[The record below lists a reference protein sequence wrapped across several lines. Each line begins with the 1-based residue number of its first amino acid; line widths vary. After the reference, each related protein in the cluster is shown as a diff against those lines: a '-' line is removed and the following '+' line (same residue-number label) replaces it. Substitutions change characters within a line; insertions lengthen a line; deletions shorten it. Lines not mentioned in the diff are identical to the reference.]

1 MKKSKYE
8 IESGYMPDKRL
19 QQISPIDGI
28 IQNQGFQHLT
38 EKILLNLPVKDLI
51 SLLSMNKTL
60 KQILEDPMF
69 WIKKWTLKG
78 LSKKNKDDWMK
89 AIQLTKTTKLAG
101 IIILYIKKVLHRNR
115 IVDMPCHIDEKTVE
129 KFSNFT
135 DENAFQNYF
144 EEVFEQEFHQRL
156 EGYNKKI
163 DAGNIQ
169 ICIAMVKN
177 PNAAV
182 KEEYAPIHIA
192 IDDPNCNNIVLI
204 LAPFIGNA
212 NAKINGYYWSPIQY
226 AIGYGCTETIKLLAP
241 FCNDYNHD
249 EGSLLHFAVQLLN
262 VNSVKILASFK
273 KTLINARDIF
283 GRTPI
288 ELATRI
294 LGSNHEIVQILKTFQ

>member
-1 MKKSKYE
+1 
-8 IESGYMPDKRL
+8 
-19 QQISPIDGI
+19 
-28 IQNQGFQHLT
+28 
-38 EKILLNLPVKDLI
+38 
-51 SLLSMNKTL
+51 
-60 KQILEDPMF
+60 
-69 WIKKWTLKG
+69 
-78 LSKKNKDDWMK
+78 MK

-135 DENAFQNYF
+135 DENAFQKYI
-144 EEVFEQEFHQRL
+144 EEVFKQEFLQKL
-156 EGYNKKI
+156 ECHNKKI

-177 PNAAV
+177 PNAAIN
-182 KEEYAPIHIA
+182 ENHAPIHIA
-192 IDDPNCNNIVLI
+192 TAYNHHHIVLI

-212 NAKINGYYWSPIQY
+212 NAKINDGYYCSPIEH

-249 EGSLLHFAVQLLN
+249 EGSLLHFAVQSRN
-262 VNSVKILASFK
+262 VNSVKILASFE
-273 KTLINARDIF
+273 KTLLNAPDKL

-288 ELATRI
+288 ESATKI